1 MKHTQDKNA
10 FAYVIYE
17 KRLQG
22 TVESGAKQEWIRSTM
37 FYADDPKYSDRD
49 ACWEFNIA
57 WRDPKN
63 IRVVPLYDEAGN
75 DARRDDNLELIN
87 AHYQAEVHL
96 VNRTVSLDS
105 AVTTALETEL
115 PVERFEGL
123 LKTLQAFDS
132 QLMDQLQV
140 PPHTVQRAEYLPSV
154 EQMEYLT
161 AIIKD

>member
-1 MKHTQDKNA
+1 
-10 FAYVIYE
+10 
-17 KRLQG
+17 
-22 TVESGAKQEWIRSTM
+22 M
-37 FYADDPKYSDRD
+37 FYARDPAHSDRD
-49 ACWEFNIA
+49 ATWEYNVG
-57 WRDPKN
+57 WRDPDH

-96 VNRTVSLDS
+96 VNKTTSLES

-123 LKTLQAFDS
+123 LRTLEAFDI
-132 QLMDQLQV
+132 QLSDQLLV
-140 PPHTVQRAEYLPSV
+140 PPNTVQRAEYLPSV